1 MTDGIDFGRTPQAE
15 LDRLRA
21 ELNQARVRL
30 VEELKSSAGLRD
42 ELRNMELRL
51 LQSQINPHFL
61 FNTLATIGAQATLET
76 APATSRLVLAL
87 SRLLRYNL
95 RRIKDTVPLQEEI
108 AAVQDYLLI
117 QQTRF
122 EGRLAVE
129 VTIHPDVLGT
139 PVPVLTVQPLVENAV
154 LHGLEG
160 RADGLL
166 RVLGRRRGMLV
177 EIEVI
182 DNGQGMSGDRLR
194 EVLEG
199 RESGS
204 GLAHTT
210 GLGIYSVDR
219 RIKYYFGSDYGV
231 ALESRLGRGTR
242 AILRL
247 PYTQGARD

>member
-1 MTDGIDFGRTPQAE
+1 
-15 LDRLRA
+15 
-21 ELNQARVRL
+21 
-30 VEELKSSAGLRD
+30 
-42 ELRNMELRL
+42 
-51 LQSQINPHFL
+51 
-61 FNTLATIGAQATLET
+61 
-76 APATSRLVLAL
+76 
-87 SRLLRYNL
+87 
-95 RRIKDTVPLQEEI
+95 
-108 AAVQDYLLI
+108 
-117 QQTRF
+117 
-122 EGRLAVE
+122 
-129 VTIHPDVLGT
+129 VLGT

-160 RADGLL
+160 RTDGLL

-219 RIKYYFGSDYGV
+219 RIKYYFGSEYGV